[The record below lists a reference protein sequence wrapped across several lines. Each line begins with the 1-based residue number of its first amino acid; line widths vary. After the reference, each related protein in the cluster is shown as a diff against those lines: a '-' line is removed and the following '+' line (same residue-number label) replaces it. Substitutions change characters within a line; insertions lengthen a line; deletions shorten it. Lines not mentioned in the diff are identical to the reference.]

1 MNWDAIK
8 AIVLDIDGV
17 LTDGRIGYE
26 GPQEIKFFHVRD
38 GHGLKLAMRAG
49 IKVGILSGRSSEAN
63 RVRVRELGL
72 DFLYEGKKDKKA
84 AFDELLREQGLKAEE
99 CLYIGDDV
107 VDIPVLR
114 RAGVAVTVGD
124 APEMMDEHCHFRT
137 KAAGGCGAVREAVEL
152 LLKRQGKWDQLM
164 ERYLS

>member
-17 LTDGRIGYE
+17 LTDGHIGYE
-26 GPQEIKFFHVRD
+26 GPKEIKFFHVRD

-49 IKVGILSGRSSEAN
+49 LKVGILSGRSSEAN
-63 RVRVRELGL
+63 RVRVQELGL
-72 DFLYEGKKDKKA
+72 DFLYEGKKNKKE
-84 AFDELLREQGLKAEE
+84 AFEELLREQGLRAEE
-99 CLYIGDDV
+99 CMYIGDDL

-114 RAGVAVTVGD
+114 RAGIAVTVAD
-124 APEMMDEHCHFRT
+124 APEIMDEFCHFRT
-137 KAAGGCGAVREAVEL
+137 RAAGGHGAVREAVDL
-152 LLKRQGKWDQLM
+152 LLKRQDKWTQIM

>member
-26 GPQEIKFFHVRD
+26 GPKEIKFFHVRD

-63 RVRVRELGL
+63 RVRVQELGL
-72 DFLYEGKKDKKA
+72 DFLYEGKKDKRE
-84 AFDELLREQGLKAEE
+84 AFVTLLQEQNLKAEE
-99 CLYIGDDV
+99 CLYVGDDV

-114 RAGVAVTVGD
+114 QSGIAVTVAD
-124 APEMMDEHCHFRT
+124 APEMMNEFCHFRT
-137 KAAGGCGAVREAVEL
+137 KAGGGCGAVREIVEL
-152 LLKRQGKWDQLM
+152 LLKRQGKWDKLM